1 MYNMGTFAKIGIIC
15 HDNIEDIGHI
25 NFDNYRKALKNYFKD
40 SILLDITSPEQL
52 QEINLLIIADEHLSQ
67 HVDVWKKTQ
76 FIEEINK
83 LNLKVLVLNIEKVY
97 SSQFPWNEDHQKKLE
112 TINNLTQLFGDVEDR
127 KIKGAVLNKHGL
139 LSRDQKLKVEKKEKK
154 NRIIFLGQAEGS
166 QYYRRQLVL
175 NEISNRSTKIPID
188 INVTNRKLTYQ
199 EYLQVLSEYKYVLNP
214 LGCGNFLNLR
224 FYEALSLGCIPIQ
237 QVTHEMIPLYKE
249 LDYSINFVNVN
260 DIYIN
265 KEFKEMDYFL
275 EDFFEEIELCNI
287 VD

>member
-1 MYNMGTFAKIGIIC
+1 
-15 HDNIEDIGHI
+15 
-25 NFDNYRKALKNYFKD
+25 
-40 SILLDITSPEQL
+40 
-52 QEINLLIIADEHLSQ
+52 
-67 HVDVWKKTQ
+67 
-76 FIEEINK
+76 
-83 LNLKVLVLNIEKVY
+83 
-97 SSQFPWNEDHQKKLE
+97 
-112 TINNLTQLFGDVEDR
+112 
-127 KIKGAVLNKHGL
+127 L

-175 NEISNRSTKIPID
+175 NEISNRPTKIPID

-199 EYLQVLSEYKYVLNP
+199 EYLQILSEYKYVLI
-214 LGCGNFLNLR
+214 
-224 FYEALSLGCIPIQ
+224 SLGCIPIQ

-260 DIYIN
+260 DIHIN